1 MSILNKYKALSLP
14 MKAAIW
20 FIVVNF
26 FTKGI
31 SFITVPLFSGIL
43 PTEEYGKVS
52 IYLTYQGI
60 LINFATFEMYSGAY
74 IRGILRYK
82 GDVPFFTKSE
92 QLLSTIITI
101 SFFLV
106 SIPLMPWLIK
116 KSQIDEPTY
125 ILMYLYFLFFPAYQ
139 CWVGRKRFEYKYK
152 PVVISAVIYTLLSAF
167 VPLAAVIMIEAT
179 ALIRIIFMLLPEVIF
194 CIPFFIKNV
203 WIKGFT
209 NRKSEVLEQWK
220 FLISFQLPSVVH
232 ALSYILLSSVDRI
245 MIGEMVGNSEAGIY
259 SVAATIA
266 SVITILSMSANQVLK
281 PWRYQR
287 MESTDYESIKTKSSI
302 LLVVFGVAILA
313 WILVAPDIMKL
324 FFRADYYQ
332 AVWAIPPISMSV
344 FFVFLYSMFVDI
356 EEYFYKTKYT
366 MYATTISAVANIV
379 MNYFGI
385 KIWGYIACA
394 YTTLIC
400 YILLAV
406 LHLYWSNKASK
417 KNDVSIRKIFDV
429 RFICI
434 LSLIFVVAEVMFT
447 LTYTISIIRYILL
460 VICVIAVVVNYKK
473 IISLAISIKTK

>member
-1 MSILNKYKALSLP
+1 

-20 FIVVNF
+20 FIVANF

-31 SFITVPLFSGIL
+31 SFITVPLFSGVL
-43 PTEEYGKVS
+43 STEEYGKVS

-82 GDVPFFTKSE
+82 EDIPFFTKSE
-92 QLLSTIITI
+92 QLLSTLITI
-101 SFFLV
+101 AVFLT
-106 SIPLMPWLIK
+106 SISLMPWLIK
-116 KSQIDEPTY
+116 KAQIDGTTY
-125 ILMYLYFLFFPAYQ
+125 ILMYFYFLFFPAYQ
-139 CWVGRKRFEYKYK
+139 CWVGRKRFDYEYK
-152 PVVISAVIYTLLSAF
+152 PVVITAVIYTLISAF
-167 VPLAAVIMIEAT
+167 VPLTAVFMIEAT
-179 ALIRIIFMLLPEVIF
+179 ASVRIIFMLLPEVIF
-194 CIPFFIKNV
+194 CIPFFIRNV

-209 NRKSEVLEQWK
+209 KRKNEVLEQWK
-220 FLISFQLPSVVH
+220 FLLLFQLPSVVH

-266 SVITILSMSANQVLK
+266 NVITILSMSANQVLK

-287 MESTDYESIKTKSSI
+287 MESKDYESIKSKSSI
-302 LLVVFGVAILA
+302 LLIVFGVAILA
-313 WILVAPDIMKL
+313 WIQFAPDIMRL
-324 FFRADYYQ
+324 FFRVDYYP
-332 AVWAIPPISMSV
+332 AIWAIPPISMSV

-379 MNYFGI
+379 MNYFSI

-400 YILLAV
+400 YILLAA
-406 LHLYWSNKASK
+406 LHLYWSNKAAK
-417 KNDVSIRKIFDV
+417 KNDVSIRRIFDV

-434 LSLIFVVAEVMFT
+434 LSLIFVGAEVLFT
-447 LTYTISIIRYILL
+447 LTYNINAIRYILL
-460 VICVIAVVVNYKK
+460 AICVIAVVVNYKR
-473 IISLAISIKTK
+473 IISLIKNIKTK